1 MVEPR
6 GVKVVVIGGGT
17 GSFAL
22 LSGLKQYT
30 QDITALVSMADDGS
44 STGILRDELGA
55 LPPGDVRQCLV
66 ALSRSSLTMR
76 NLFNYRFPKDSF
88 AAGHSF
94 GNLFITALEKI
105 TNNFAEGVKVA
116 SEVLNIVGQV
126 LPITLDNIRLVMQNE
141 RGQVITGEG
150 KICDESF
157 DGRRSQFW
165 LEPAATINPEAEQA
179 ILAADIVVLAPG
191 DIYTSLAPA
200 LLVGNVGSALQKT
213 KAKVVY
219 VCNLVTS
226 HGQTDNFKVHD
237 FATQIERFIGA
248 PRLDFVLYNSKQ
260 PSASLLKRYAKDQ
273 EFGVEVDKVVLKKA
287 HYKAIGT
294 ELISSMVQEANP
306 NDSLFKRTYIRHDGE
321 KVAKQLLKLYF
332 N

>member
-1 MVEPR
+1 MTEPQ

-44 STGILRDELGA
+44 STGILRDELGV

-76 NLFNYRFPKDSF
+76 NLFNYRFPQDSF
-88 AAGHSF
+88 ASGHSF

-105 TNNFAEGVKVA
+105 TNNFAEAVIVA
-116 SEVLNIVGQV
+116 SEVLNIVGRV
-126 LPITLDNIRLVMQNE
+126 LPITLDNIRLSMENE
-141 RGQVITGEG
+141 QGRVIKGEG
-150 KICDESF
+150 LICEESF
-157 DGRRSQFW
+157 DGRNSRFW
-165 LEPAATINPEAEQA
+165 LEPAATINPEAKQA
-179 ILAADIVVLAPG
+179 ILDADIVVLAPG
-191 DIYTSLAPA
+191 DVYTSLAPA
-200 LLVGNVGSALQKT
+200 LLVGGVGEALQKT
-213 KAKVVY
+213 KAKVAY

-237 FATQIERFIGA
+237 FAAEIERFIGA
-248 PRLDFVLYNSKQ
+248 PRLDYVLYNSKQ
-260 PSASLLKRYAKDQ
+260 PSADLLKRYAKDK
-273 EFGVEVDKVVLKKA
+273 EFGVEIDKVAFDKA
-287 HYKAIGT
+287 HYTAIGK
-294 ELISSMVQEANP
+294 ELISTTVQEANP
-306 NDSLFKRTYIRHDGE
+306 HDSLFKRTYIRHDGE
-321 KVAKQLLKLYF
+321 RVAKQLLKLYF